1 VRYTSTSQATAWA
14 HFGLKDGVA
23 KDQKAPKRTGAGRS
37 VTSIAKQKGG
47 CKSTK
52 ICGQSPV
59 LYGDILFRQYTNNNI
74 TVYNVYD
81 PEIVHIKGH
90 APPYS
95 TGLRP
100 STVLPTK
107 HAALAI
113 IITTGNT
120 I

>member
-1 VRYTSTSQATAWA
+1 V
-14 HFGLKDGVA
+14 VA
-23 KDQKAPKRTGAGRS
+23 NLPKFAAKARFCMET
-37 VTSIAKQKGG
+37 
-47 CKSTK
+47 
-52 ICGQSPV
+52 
-59 LYGDILFRQYTNNNI
+59 LFRQYTNNNI

-81 PEIVHIKGH
+81 PKIVHIKGH